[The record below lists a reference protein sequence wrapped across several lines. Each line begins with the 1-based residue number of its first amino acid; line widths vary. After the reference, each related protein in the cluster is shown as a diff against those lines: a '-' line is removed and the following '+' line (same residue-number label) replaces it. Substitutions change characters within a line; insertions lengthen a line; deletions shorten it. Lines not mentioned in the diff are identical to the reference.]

1 MGIFES
7 VLMVLLSI
15 LYGMALAYLESIVQG
30 KENKI
35 LGEGALAVLTAACII
50 SIEFMADAFEITKVI
65 HWGCYLIIVTAFI
78 STLIISKKRKS

>member
-7 VLMVLLSI
+7 VLMVFLTI
-15 LYGMALAYLESIVQG
+15 LYGMALAYLESIVEG

-50 SIEFMADAFEITKVI
+50 SIEFMADVFEIIKVI
-65 HWGCYLIIVTAFI
+65 HFGCYLIIVTAFI
-78 STLIISKKRKS
+78 STLIIGKKRKS